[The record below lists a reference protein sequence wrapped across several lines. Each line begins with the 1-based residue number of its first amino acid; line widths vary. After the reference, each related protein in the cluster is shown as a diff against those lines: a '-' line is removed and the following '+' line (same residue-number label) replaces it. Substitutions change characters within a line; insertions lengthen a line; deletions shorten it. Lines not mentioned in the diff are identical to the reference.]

1 LIGNTGT
8 RGKRV
13 VHDIDKESPDAIRKL
28 VDDGFKVAVNS
39 LKNLSYVKHPTKSN
53 LRLVEAFPVLPD
65 QNSISDAGG
74 LVEVKFLTNPVPPS
88 STYDTRLECGILK
101 PIMLPEEEQELQ
113 KALAE
118 AHERDPERNPAPDTT
133 LQYEYFTVDTP
144 EQAATFKRKFDTLD
158 PDRDDEKLYSY
169 THPAGGKCFRFKKM
183 RAYESGP
190 SSGSLDRGY
199 EDEVVISLQDGT
211 DGLRIKGAYYYPII
225 QKVQIKPQRNKHIEA
240 RRLRLNDDVE
250 DERYTDYIDVRIED
264 PDEATRQTRE
274 VYKEHP
280 WGIPE
285 VEKESEDTPPPT
297 GLAAEESQNV
307 DEDAEN
313 SDE

>member
-1 LIGNTGT
+1 M
-8 RGKRV
+8 

-88 STYDTRLECGILK
+88 TTYDTRLECGILK
-101 PIMLPEEEQELQ
+101 PIMLPEEEQEIQ
-113 KALAE
+113 RALNE
-118 AHERDPERNPAPDTT
+118 AHERDPERNPAPDNT

-144 EQAATFKRKFDTLD
+144 EQAAAFKRKFDTLD
-158 PDRDDEKLYSY
+158 PDRDDDKLYSY
-169 THPAGGKCFRFKKM
+169 TRPDGDQCFRFKKM
-183 RAYESGP
+183 RVYESGP
-190 SSGSLDRGY
+190 STGSLDRGY
-199 EDEVVISLQDGT
+199 EDQVVISLQDGT

-240 RRLRLNDDVE
+240 KRLRLNNDTE
-250 DERYTDYIDVRIED
+250 ADERYTDYIDVKIED
-264 PDEATRQTRE
+264 PDEAIRETRE
-274 VYKEHP
+274 KYKEYP
-280 WGIPE
+280 WGVPE
-285 VEKESEDTPPPT
+285 VEKEGDETPPPA
-297 GLAAEESQNV
+297 GAAADVESQNI